1 MTTTATTTTPT
12 DGYAGLSETPGGMP
26 RSVNIPSNIYQAG
39 LMSGTSWAD
48 DCFIYQ
54 KFSDRLQAYMI
65 GYVNAIY
72 SDYPVYL

>member
-1 MTTTATTTTPT
+1 MSTPSTPT
-12 DGYAGLSETPGGMP
+12 DGFAGLGETAGGLP
-26 RSVNIPSNIYQAG
+26 RSVTIPTNIFQAG

-65 GYVNAIY
+65 GYVNTIY
-72 SDYPVYL
+72 SDYSVYL